1 MIKKVSYFLLF
12 LISVILIVGYIRYNP
27 QLEYKNKVP
36 ASAETIIHVN
46 LRKVE
51 YAVVKSYLKDPFS
64 YFDFKT
70 PSKKQKDSLK
80 EGKKVSLYSAI
91 SIPVNIFFYTNKEEF
106 KGVFISSFFKVKN
119 KLNLASFFKEKKY
132 VKKEKEA
139 ITIYEKK
146 SHFFALHK
154 NNLVFVYK
162 RESADIVKL
171 TENIFANTL
180 FMKEEDSLMKRMKKS
195 ESDLTL
201 ATLENDFLE
210 LDISNENL
218 NISGSLGDKFNL
230 FLPYKVEQPKELGI
244 VNVSGKLNTK
254 FLSQKIQQKQ
264 KDKFKKLTTL
274 SVDSVLKKW
283 NGDLTFNLSSFS
295 TKTDTIVTYEYDDD
309 FNKIE
314 KRAIEKRVIPDLDL
328 TMSKSTLISYLKEK
342 EVVKKVKGEE
352 IVTIIPFFKVL
363 VNNTNDDLFFYTKK
377 QEKRVIK
384 RKDRFIFSFNVERY
398 MKESDG
404 FYMQNNSYFSSIK
417 NIRLIVS
424 ENNNFKLTIN
434 LEKTIPNLISQLF

>member
-1 MIKKVSYFLLF
+1 MKLT
-12 LISVILIVGYIRYNP
+12 GYNNP

-119 KLNLASFFKEKKY
+119 RLNLASFFKEKKY
-132 VKKEKEA
+132 VKKEKKA
-139 ITIYEKK
+139 ITIYEKE

-154 NNLVFVYK
+154 NDLVFVYK
-162 RESADIVKL
+162 REPADVVKL

-180 FMKEEDSLMKRMKKS
+180 FMKEEDPLMKRMKKS
-195 ESDLTL
+195 KSDLTL

-210 LDISNENL
+210 LDISNESL
-218 NISGSLGDKFNL
+218 RFSGSLGDKFNW
-230 FLPYKVEQPKELGI
+230 FLPYKAEQPKELGI
-244 VNVSGKLNTK
+244 ANISGKFNTL
-254 FLSQKIQQKQ
+254 FLSQKLKQNQ
-264 KDKFKKLTTL
+264 KDKIKKLTTL
-274 SVDSVLKKW
+274 SMDSILKKW

-328 TMSKSTLISYLKEK
+328 TTSKGTLISYLKEK
-342 EVVKKVKGEE
+342 EVVKKVQGEE

-363 VNNTNDDLFFYTKK
+363 VNNTNDDLFFYTKE
-377 QEKRVIK
+377 QGKRIIGARGK
-384 RKDRFIFSFNVERY
+384 FMFYFNVETY
-398 MKESDG
+398 MKESNG
-404 FYMQNNSYFSSIK
+404 FYIQDNSYFNSIK
-417 NIRLIVS
+417 NMRFVVS
-424 ENNNFKLTIN
+424 ENNDFKLTVN
-434 LEKTIPNLISQLF
+434 LKKTIPNLMSQFF